1 MIRKKNIE
9 SVAAVPLF
17 KFNVENFLSKRGIHY
32 ITSGVNVKAGEINLS
47 CPFCNSEGNPDPS
60 HHLGIDPKNGFWSC
74 WRNRRHHG
82 RKLHRLLMKLLRIS
96 YAEACQI
103 LGEQV
108 DWIQEGSFD
117 ALAKD
122 PSKIFVTE
130 QQYLEAEQD
139 AKGLDL
145 PEDFV
150 KIGKYN
156 SSKRFINYL
165 IYERGFHKLHVDDLI
180 DTYDLHCCL
189 SGKWENR
196 LIWPIYQD
204 FRLVTWTGRSIQ
216 KETSLR
222 YNTFSPR
229 KGALM
234 SIKDTV
240 YNFDDLMDAHG
251 DVLFVTEGPFD
262 ALKVDFYGKDVGARA
277 TCLFSKTLRE
287 PQAILIEE
295 LSMNFKKIVLLLD
308 VEEVDTALKMTSAL
322 AFLTNEVIPGELPE
336 GFGDPGD
343 LTPSAIYKL
352 VDSLV

>member
-1 MIRKKNIE
+1 MP
-9 SVAAVPLF
+9 VF

-32 ITSGVNVKAGEINLS
+32 ITNGVNVKAGELNLS

-60 HHLGIDPKNGFWSC
+60 HHLGIDPNTGFWSC

-122 PSKIFVTE
+122 PSKIFSTE
-130 QQYLEAEQD
+130 QEYLEAEQN

-145 PEDFV
+145 PEEFAPV
-150 KIGKYN
+150 GKYS

-165 IYERGFHKLHVDDLI
+165 IYERGFHKNHIYDFI
-180 DTYDLHCCL
+180 DQYDVRCCL

-196 LIWPIYQD
+196 IILPIHQD

-216 KETSLR
+216 KESKLR

-229 KGALM
+229 HGALM
-234 SIKDTV
+234 SIKDTI
-240 YNFDDLMDAHG
+240 YNFDNLMDANG
-251 DVLFVTEGPFD
+251 EILFVTEGPFD
-262 ALKVDFYGKDVGARA
+262 ALKVDFYGQEIGARA
-277 TCLFSKTLRE
+277 TCLFSKNLRE

-295 LSMNFKKIVLLLD
+295 LSMNFKKVVLLLD
-308 VEEVDTALKMTSAL
+308 AAEVDTALKMASAL
-322 AFLTNEVIPGELPE
+322 AFVTNEVIPGQVPE
-336 GFGDPGD
+336 EYEDPGEM
-343 LTPSAIYKL
+343 PPKAIYKL
-352 VDSLV
+352 IDSLV